1 MGRGQTFLL
10 KLIFTFSVLKCRTCS
25 SLRSCRYTPTF
36 NCFNILSIF
45 EKERVFNGHPLLTKS
60 RSIFRQMYRKW
71 TLYNSPPIIGGQF
84 SKQILLHFSLC
95 VLSLSPSKK
104 ITHQMAMILVSK
116 TNTAVIVSF
125 VKYVLLNDELLIES
139 VDSLISVCFD

>member
-1 MGRGQTFLL
+1 
-10 KLIFTFSVLKCRTCS
+10 
-25 SLRSCRYTPTF
+25 
-36 NCFNILSIF
+36 
-45 EKERVFNGHPLLTKS
+45 
-60 RSIFRQMYRKW
+60 MYRKW

-104 ITHQMAMILVSK
+104 ITHQIMIFVIK
-116 TNTAVIVSF
+116 TDMAVIVSF